1 MKNKKTI
8 IWLLTFCFLILMNVP
23 LLATDQSWGLSTS
36 EIGPSEI
43 SELSPIAT
51 NFFGVL
57 QWVGYF
63 IAILM
68 FIWVG
73 IRYVTSSVGEKVKAK
88 ESVMPMLIGA
98 ILVTC
103 ATTIAAAWFNV

>member
-8 IWLLTFCFLILMNVP
+8 LLLTFCFLILMNVP
-23 LLATDQSWGLSTS
+23 LFANNESWGLSNS
-36 EIGPSEI
+36 EVGPSEM

-51 NFFGVL
+51 NVLGVF

-63 IAILM
+63 VAILM

-73 IRYVTSSVGEKVKAK
+73 IRYVTSGVGEKVKAK

-98 ILVTC
+98 ILITC
-103 ATTIAAAWFNV
+103 ATTLAYAWFNV

>member
-1 MKNKKTI
+1 MKSKKTI
-8 IWLLTFCFLILMNVP
+8 IWLLTFCFLILINVP
-23 LLATDQSWGLSTS
+23 LLATGESWTLSTS
-36 EIGPSEI
+36 EVGPSEI

-63 IAILM
+63 VAILM
-68 FIWVG
+68 FVWVG

-98 ILVTC
+98 ILITC